1 MYRANRSVL
10 VTDIQ
15 SLFTSLHILY
25 IRGLSIRTH
34 PPEIVGH
41 VNIFKKQKILEALNR
56 WGNIRGKMLP
66 DLLVFLFFFILG
78 YIQCERCTKHLGLFF
93 IFNCLSFLRQ
103 NVDRTADGV
112 LN

>member
-66 DLLVFLFFFILG
+66 DLLVFLFFFKSQVTSSVNAAQNISD
-78 YIQCERCTKHLGLFF
+78 CFLFSTAY
-93 IFNCLSFLRQ
+93 LSSDKMWTELQMVF
-103 NVDRTADGV
+103 
-112 LN
+112 